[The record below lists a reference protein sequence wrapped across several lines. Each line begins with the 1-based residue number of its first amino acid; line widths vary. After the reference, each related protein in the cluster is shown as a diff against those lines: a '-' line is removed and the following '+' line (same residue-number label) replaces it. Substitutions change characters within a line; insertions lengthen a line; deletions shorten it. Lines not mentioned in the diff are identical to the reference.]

1 MQPKMWE
8 VKIGFLD
15 SWVDVQFLLE
25 IGVRNRESGV
35 FKPVMRSLRPV
46 LGERDSPWFHTI
58 H

>member
-35 FKPVMRSLRPV
+35 HHLVMRSLGWGF
-46 LGERDSPWFHTI
+46 LYS
-58 H
+58 